1 MNQCVYYPEGMS
13 RDLLDYSEAW
23 FEAGNGKIAT
33 DDLVALYLRNRGMDY
48 YLHVPSLVDH
58 RVGKS
63 VSNPRRSSRRQSLT
77 FQP

>member
-1 MNQCVYYPEGMS
+1 
-13 RDLLDYSEAW
+13 
-23 FEAGNGKIAT
+23 
-33 DDLVALYLRNRGMDY
+33 
-48 YLHVPSLVDH
+48 LVDH